1 MKIINDI
8 LSFIPRSINH
18 RKWLQTEAS
27 RLKAFHDIHREED
40 CFLIG
45 NGPSLNKMDLKVLND
60 YYTIGLNK
68 IFLLFE
74 RTGLNIDYHVC
85 VNRLVIEQCT
95 KDFLKMDTPSFISY
109 KNRNESFEK
118 SNRIFFVGDVHSG
131 WKFFEDITTGIS
143 QGSTVTFTAMQI
155 AFYMGFSRVFLIGVD
170 HSFADKGTPH
180 KAVTMKG
187 DDVNHFDPDYFK
199 GMKWHLP
206 DLEGSERAYRL
217 AKVHFEKHNRN
228 IMDATVDGKL
238 TVFPK
243 ISFEDALNIAKK
255 KIKPS

>member
-1 MKIINDI
+1 MRIVNDI
-8 LSFIPRSINH
+8 LSFFPRIINH

-27 RLKAFHDIHREED
+27 RLKAFHDIHRGED

-74 RTGLNIDYHVC
+74 RTGLNINYHVC
-85 VNRLVIEQCT
+85 VNRFVIEQCT
-95 KDFLKMDTPSFISY
+95 QDFLKMDFPSFISY
-109 KNRNESFEK
+109 KNRNALLEK
-118 SNRIFFVGDVHSG
+118 SKNVFFLGDVHSA

-155 AFYMGFSRVFLIGVD
+155 AFYMGFSRIFLIGVD
-170 HSFADKGTPH
+170 HSFAHKGTPH
-180 KAVTMKG
+180 KVETMQG
-187 DDVNHFDPDYFK
+187 EDTSHFDPDYFK
-199 GMKWHLP
+199 GLKWQLP
-206 DLEGSERAYRL
+206 DLEGSERAYRM
-217 AKVHFEKHNRN
+217 AKIHFENDNRR

-243 ISFEDALNIAKK
+243 IRFEDALKTAKK
-255 KIKPS
+255 KLKPQ